1 MTNLLQS
8 KAKNILAIVFSSVYA
23 FTVFLNF
30 NFNLALYGSWR
41 YIINSIFTN
50 SISLLLP
57 VAIIVFIALKNNQGA
72 FKKLLL
78 PIVFGVVLT
87 KGTYTLFMSFA
98 NTFTVLNRDIEPLLL
113 ITLFL
118 SCLSFAAVV
127 LMFVGTLGS
136 FKNIALLKYGAL
148 ASAIILALIFLL
160 SFILAGGFTYFE
172 TISDSEISTPLL
184 WFNQIKSW
192 LRFLSQILFY
202 IGLFILFPAKK
213 REKEE
218 ITA

>member
-8 KAKNILAIVFSSVYA
+8 KAKNILAIVFSSIYA

-30 NFNLALYGSWR
+30 NLALYGSLR
-41 YIINSIFTN
+41 YTINSIFTDT
-50 SISLLLP
+50 ISLLLP

-78 PIVFGVVLT
+78 PIVFGVVLV

-98 NTFTVLNRDIEPLLL
+98 NTFTILNRDIEPLLL

-160 SFILAGGFTYFE
+160 SFILAGGFTYFK
-172 TISDSEISTPLL
+172 TISEISSPLL

-202 IGLFILFPAKK
+202 IGIFILFPTKK
-213 REKEE
+213 TLCEKEQ
-218 ITA
+218 

>member
-8 KAKNILAIVFSSVYA
+8 KAKNILAIVFSSIYA
-23 FTVFLNF
+23 FMVFLNF
-30 NFNLALYGSWR
+30 NFNSTLYGSWR
-41 YIINSIFTN
+41 YIINAIFTN
-50 SISLLLP
+50 LLSLLLP

-78 PIVFGVVLT
+78 PIVFGAVLV

-98 NTFTVLNRDIEPLLL
+98 NTFTVLNADIEPLLL

-148 ASAIILALIFLL
+148 ASAIILGLIFLL
-160 SFILAGGFTYFE
+160 DFILAGGFTYFK
-172 TISDSEISTPLL
+172 TISEISTTLI
-184 WFNQIKSW
+184 WFNQIKNR

-202 IGLFILFPAKK
+202 IGLFILFPTKK
-213 REKEE
+213 TLCEKEQ
-218 ITA
+218 

>member
-8 KAKNILAIVFSSVYA
+8 KAKNILAIMFSSIYA
-23 FTVFLNF
+23 FMVFFNF
-30 NFNLALYGSWR
+30 NFNVVLYGSWR
-41 YIINSIFTN
+41 YTINSIFTN
-50 SISLLLP
+50 SISSLLP

-78 PIVFGVVLT
+78 PIVFGAVLV

-98 NTFTVLNRDIEPLLL
+98 NTFTILNRDIEPLLL

-148 ASAIILALIFLL
+148 ASAITLALIFLL
-160 SFILAGGFTYFE
+160 DFILAGGFTYFE
-172 TISDSEISTPLL
+172 TISEISSPLL

-213 REKEE
+213 KAKEE

>member
-8 KAKNILAIVFSSVYA
+8 KAKNILAIAFSSIYA
-23 FTVFLNF
+23 FMVFLNF
-30 NFNLALYGSWR
+30 NFNLVLYGSWR
-41 YIINSIFTN
+41 YTIISIFTN
-50 SISLLLP
+50 LLSLLLP

-78 PIVFGVVLT
+78 PIVFGAVLV
-87 KGTYTLFMSFA
+87 KGTYTFFMSFA
-98 NTFTVLNRDIEPLLL
+98 NTFTILNRDIEPLLL

-160 SFILAGGFTYFE
+160 DFILAGGFTYFK
-172 TISDSEISTPLL
+172 TISKISAPLF
-184 WFNQIKSW
+184 WFNQIKNW